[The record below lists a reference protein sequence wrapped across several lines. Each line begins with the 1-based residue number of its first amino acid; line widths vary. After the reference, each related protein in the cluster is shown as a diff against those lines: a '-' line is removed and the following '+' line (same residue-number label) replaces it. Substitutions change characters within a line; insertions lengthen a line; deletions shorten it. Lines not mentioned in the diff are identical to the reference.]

1 MSPFTIVVFLHILGA
16 TALVGHGLASPLV
29 HAAVKRAPTVEAL
42 LPWLGF
48 ARDSAKLNP
57 LASLVVLAT
66 GLWLAEGRWG
76 EGWLEVSAA
85 LFVAS
90 AVIAM
95 AIVARAGKQLAAAAV
110 AAPRGPIPPALDA
123 LRHAAPWNRGA
134 DALLA
139 NGIATLFLMVNQPGL
154 LVSVLV
160 AAGAH
165 GAVLAVRAVAGRKV
179 GVAVAREA

>member
-1 MSPFTIVVFLHILGA
+1 MSAFTVVVFFHVLGA

-29 HAAVKRAPTVEAL
+29 HAAVKRAPTVESL
-42 LPWLGF
+42 LPWLGY

-57 LASLVVLAT
+57 LASLLVLGT

-76 EGWLEVSAA
+76 EGWLEVSAG

-90 AVIAM
+90 AVLAM
-95 AIVARAGKQLAAAAV
+95 GVVARGGKQLAAAAG
-110 AAPRGPIPPALDA
+110 AAPRGPVPPSLDA

-139 NGIATLFLMVNQPGL
+139 NGIALLFLMVNQPGL
-154 LVSVLV
+154 LVSLAV
-160 AAGAH
+160 AAGVH
-165 GAVLAVRAVAGRKV
+165 GAVLAVRAIAGRKV
-179 GVAVAREA
+179 AVAVAREA